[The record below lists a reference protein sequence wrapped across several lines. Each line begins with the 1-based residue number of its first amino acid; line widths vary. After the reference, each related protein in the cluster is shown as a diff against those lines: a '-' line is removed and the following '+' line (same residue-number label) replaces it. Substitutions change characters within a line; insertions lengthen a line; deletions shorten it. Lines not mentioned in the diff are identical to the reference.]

1 MRPILLESDRHF
13 FQTAEWACVSILAHL
28 GVVWMAVGA
37 GIHGWKLPTTER
49 EARVVFLLPP
59 DRVDVR
65 SRQSEIIELGRLGAD
80 FEEGWRVSRQ
90 GAGGFPRTLASGSRR
105 RGNHS
110 GARGKLPFGPISP
123 FVPDTVFSVIQVD
136 EMVERYDG
144 TAAPVYPRDLLALGV
159 EGMVQATYVVDTTG
173 RVDTTTIKVVQSDD
187 LRFSESVR
195 TALGQM
201 RFRPAK
207 RAGRSVRQLCEQ
219 KFRFRIN
226 PTAPAVDRVS

>member
-1 MRPILLESDRHF
+1 MRPILLESDRHV

-28 GVVWMAVGA
+28 GVVWAAVSA
-37 GIHGWKLPTTER
+37 GIDGWKLPTTEP

-65 SRQSEIIELGRLGAD
+65 SRQSEIIQLGRLGAD
-80 FEEGWRVSRQ
+80 FDEGWRISRE
-90 GAGGFPRTLASGSRR
+90 GAGDFPQASSSGARR
-105 RGNHS
+105 RGQRS
-110 GARGKLPFGPISP
+110 GARGKLPFGPVSP

-187 LRFSESVR
+187 TRFSESVR
-195 TALGQM
+195 TALSLM

-207 RAGRSVRQLCEQ
+207 RAGRFVRQLCEQ

-226 PTAPAVDRVS
+226 PSAPATDRVS